1 MIDIVFAVTPVFILI
16 AMGYIAARTGYLPKA
31 LGDSLGAFAAKL
43 AVPMLLSTAMMRLDL
58 ASAFSL
64 PVLISFY
71 TGALTCF
78 IVGITLARTLFGR
91 RPGEAVAFGFA
102 ATFSNSVLL
111 GVPIVER
118 AFGTDTLEIAF
129 GIIALHAPSLYTIGM
144 ITMEMMRRDGK
155 TIGETLTK
163 AGRSIIVNPL
173 MVGIVFGLAVNLS
186 GMPLPEPV
194 MAPLSMLAMAA
205 IPAALVGMGATLTQY
220 KLTADPVE
228 TLTAASLSIILHPLI
243 AFVMAYWVFDL
254 PREAV
259 LAVVGI
265 AAMPPGVNIYIFAS
279 LYQRA
284 VGLAASALLIATV
297 LSVLTISGWLYA
309 LKLAGLS

>member
-1 MIDIVFAVTPVFILI
+1 MIDILFAVTPVFVLI
-16 AMGYIAARTGYLPKA
+16 AIGYFTTSKGYLPQT

-43 AVPMLLSTAMMRLDL
+43 AVPVLLSLAMMRLDL

-64 PVLISFY
+64 PVLVSFY
-71 TGALTCF
+71 AGALICF
-78 IVGITLARTLFGR
+78 SVGIVIARSIFKR

-102 ATFSNSVLL
+102 AMFSNSVLL

-118 AFGTDTLEIAF
+118 AFGPETLEIAF
-129 GIIALHAPSLYTIGM
+129 GIIALHAPSLYTVGM

-155 TIGETLTK
+155 TLPQTLRK
-163 AGRSIIVNPL
+163 AGRSIIANPL
-173 MVGIVFGLAVNLS
+173 MIGIAAGLAVNLS
-186 GMPLPEPV
+186 GITIAEPL
-194 MAPLSMLAMAA
+194 MAPLQMLASAA

-220 KLTADPVE
+220 RITAAPAE
-228 TLTAASLSIILHPLI
+228 TLTAACLAIVVHPLI
-243 AFVMAYWVFDL
+243 AFIFAYGVFDL
-254 PREAV
+254 PREAI

-297 LSVLTISGWLYA
+297 LSVLTISGWFYA
-309 LKLAGLS
+309 LKLLGIS